1 MPLELARTPEM
12 TRDAL
17 ARSLRNP
24 AVADDARRDHIRI
37 VTGPQPYRHAHF
49 AAEQF
54 FQFDAPAG
62 VVRNVYGQRVLR
74 VTGNFLRALAKSIG
88 DRANERAD
96 HIFYQLGRAW
106 GAASMKD
113 FTPRIEQEYEI
124 EFSKMGMGMM
134 LESWWWSLR
143 AAGWGTWH
151 YDFRH
156 ARNGLVFIDLHDSA
170 MVAALGQ
177 VGAVSCYLYSGLYA
191 AAFSHLAHRDL
202 ACIELQC
209 AARGESHCKFLVA
222 TPQRVDAAAGQR
234 NEGARV
240 EQIIERLTATSAA

>member
-17 ARSLRNP
+17 ARHLRNP
-24 AVADDARRDHIRI
+24 DVADDSRRDHIRI
-37 VTGPQPYRHAHF
+37 VTGPQPYRHAHH

-54 FQFDAPAG
+54 FQFDGPAG
-62 VVRNVYGQRVLR
+62 AVRNVYGQRMLR
-74 VTGNFLRALAKSIG
+74 VTGNFLRSLAKSLA
-88 DRANERAD
+88 DHATERTD
-96 HIFYQLGRAW
+96 HIFYQLGRSW
-106 GAASMKD
+106 GAAAMKD
-113 FTPRIEQEYEI
+113 FIPRIEQEYEI
-124 EFSKMGMGMM
+124 EFSKLGMGMM
-134 LESWWWSLR
+134 LESWWWSMR
-143 AAGWGTWH
+143 AGGWGNWR

-156 ARNGLVFIDLHDSA
+156 AKSGLVFIDLYDSA
-170 MVAALGQ
+170 VVGALGQ
-177 VGAVSCYLYSGLYA
+177 IGTISCYLYAGLYA

-209 AARGESHCKFLVA
+209 AARGDSHCKFLVA